1 MRESVLAD
9 VLLFLHLAFVVF
21 VALGGLLVTR
31 WPWAVWLHLP
41 AAAWGGA
48 VEAFGWLCPLTPL
61 EDHLRGQAGEAARS
75 DDFIARTILSVL
87 YPEGLTR
94 EAQVVLALAALLVNL
109 GIYANV
115 GRRRGGRF
123 PVARYLWAL
132 PNTLIGMLLVAA
144 ALRGGGMRVVGGV
157 LEVHGPVVAA
167 ILRRGVPLAGGAAA
181 ITFGHVVAAH
191 NRDMLD
197 ATRLHE
203 RVHVWQCECWGPLF
217 IPAYLVASAW
227 SWLRGTGSYHGNYF
241 ERQARIHEETEESGR
256 HFS

>member
-1 MRESVLAD
+1 MSVLAD

-31 WPWAVWLHLP
+31 WPRAVWLHLP
-41 AAAWGGA
+41 AAAWGVA

-61 EDHLRGQAGEAARS
+61 EDHLRGVAGQADRP

-94 EAQVVLALAALLVNL
+94 EAQVFLALAALIVNL
-109 GIYANV
+109 GVYANV
-115 GRRRGGRF
+115 GSRRGGRF

-132 PNTLIGMLLVAA
+132 PNTSIGMLLAAA

-157 LEVHGPVVAA
+157 LEVHGPVVGL

-191 NRDMLD
+191 NPEMLD
-197 ATRLHE
+197 ATRVHE
-203 RVHVWQCECWGPLF
+203 RVHVWQGECWGPLF

-227 SWLRGTGSYHGNYF
+227 SGLRGTGSYHGNYF
-241 ERQARIHEETEESGR
+241 ERQARIHEETGR
-256 HFS
+256 RAS